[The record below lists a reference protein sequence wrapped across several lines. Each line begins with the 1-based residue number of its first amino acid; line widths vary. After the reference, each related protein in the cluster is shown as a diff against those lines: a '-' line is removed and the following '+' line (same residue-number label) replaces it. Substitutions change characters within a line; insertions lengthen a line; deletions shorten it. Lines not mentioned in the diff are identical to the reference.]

1 MKYDERLQELR
12 GKVSQKAKL
21 EAKYSELQ
29 AQYADLKNRVQELR
43 CILQKEQADVERL
56 EQTSLAALFYAALGK
71 KEDQLD
77 KEKLEAYAAKAKY
90 DSAARELH
98 CVEED
103 IRCVEAHL
111 SEIDA
116 CESAYAALLQQKM
129 EAIEASHSAEA
140 ERLLRLEEQMAVQ
153 ESRKKEIAEALAA
166 GSYALHT
173 AEEILSSLD
182 SAESWGTWDLFGGG
196 LLSDIA
202 KHDHLDQ
209 AQQKVQQLQEQL
221 RQFKT
226 ELADVTIQA
235 EMQVGIDGFLRFADY
250 FFDDLFSDWA
260 VLSKIRD
267 SQSSVQNTKRQI
279 EEVLS
284 QLTAM
289 EDTTTQELTALQ
301 DEKAA
306 VIVNTA
312 L

>member
-29 AQYADLKNRVQELR
+29 AQYADLKTRVQELR

-71 KEDQLD
+71 KEDRLD

-90 DSAARELH
+90 DSAAWELH

-103 IRCVEAHL
+103 IRCVEAQL

-129 EAIEASHSAEA
+129 EAIEASHSTEA

-166 GSYALHT
+166 GSCALHT

-250 FFDDLFSDWA
+250 FFDDLFSDWE

-289 EDTTTQELTALQ
+289 EQTTTQELTALQ